1 MENKTILIT
10 GTTNGL
16 GKQLSYLLAKDNQL
30 ILLGRNESLLKA
42 LKEELIKESNNPSID
57 YAVCDYSNIDSV
69 YQTVDTI
76 KKKYEVI
83 DVIIHNAGALLKP
96 NGNKVHPALM
106 VNYISPLLLN
116 ELLLDL
122 LLKSNSPILF
132 YTSTMAIPKSIS
144 FDILDNMKDDSRIKS
159 YGLSKLAFNLYL
171 TSINN
176 KTISIKVFDPKI
188 VYTNAVKTMIPK
200 YIRWISPLVL
210 LFSRTPKNVAKNA
223 LKVLDKNNVNH
234 IDYYVLT
241 KLKPNKKL
249 LRHISKTDDVIR
261 YAKKELN
268 ITNNT
273 YKKWENEYGKDNQ
286 K

>member
-16 GKQLSYLLAKDNQL
+16 GKQLSCLLAKDNQL

-96 NGNKVHPALM
+96 KGNKVHPALR
-106 VNYISPLLLN
+106 VNFISPLLLN

-159 YGLSKLAFNLYL
+159 YGLSKLAFNLY
-171 TSINN
+171 
-176 KTISIKVFDPKI
+176 
-188 VYTNAVKTMIPK
+188 
-200 YIRWISPLVL
+200 
-210 LFSRTPKNVAKNA
+210 
-223 LKVLDKNNVNH
+223 
-234 IDYYVLT
+234 
-241 KLKPNKKL
+241 
-249 LRHISKTDDVIR
+249 
-261 YAKKELN
+261 
-268 ITNNT
+268 
-273 YKKWENEYGKDNQ
+273 
-286 K
+286 

>member
-1 MENKTILIT
+1 MKDKKIIIT

-16 GKQLSYLLAKDNQL
+16 GKQLSYLLAENNQL
-30 ILLGRNESLLKA
+30 ILLGRNESLLRI

-57 YAVCDYSNIDSV
+57 YVVCDYSNIDSV

-76 KKKYEVI
+76 KKKYDVI

-106 VNYISPLLLN
+106 VNFISPYLLN
-116 ELLLDL
+116 ELLLEL
-122 LLKSNSPILF
+122 LLKSSSPTLF
-132 YTSTMAIPKSIS
+132 YTSTMAIPRSIS
-144 FDILDNMKDDSRIKS
+144 FDILDNMKDASKIKS

-176 KTISIKVFDPKI
+176 KKISIKVFDPKI

-210 LFSRTPKNVAKNA
+210 LFSRTPNSVAKKA
-223 LKVLDKNNVNH
+223 LVVLDTENINE
-234 IDYYVLT
+234 IDYYEIT

-249 LRHISKTDDVIR
+249 LKHIIKTDEVIR

-268 ITNNT
+268 I
-273 YKKWENEYGKDNQ
+273 K
-286 K
+286 

>member
-1 MENKTILIT
+1 MENKTILTT

-16 GKQLSYLLAKDNQL
+16 GKQLSYLLAKNNQL
-30 ILLGRNESLLKA
+30 ILLGRNESLLRI
-42 LKEELIKESNNPSID
+42 LKEELITQSNNPSID
-57 YAVCDYSNIDSV
+57 YVVCDYSNIESV
-69 YQTVDTI
+69 YQAVEII
-76 KKKYEVI
+76 KSKYDFI

-106 VNYISPLLLN
+106 VNFISPYLLN
-116 ELLLDL
+116 ELLLEL
-122 LLKSNSPILF
+122 LLKSSSPTLF
-132 YTSTMAIPKSIS
+132 YTSTMAIPRSIS
-144 FDILDNMKDDSRIKS
+144 FDILDNMKDASKIKS

-176 KTISIKVFDPKI
+176 KKISIKVFDPKI

-210 LFSRTPKNVAKNA
+210 LFSRTPKNVAKKA

-241 KLKPNKKL
+241 RLKSNKKL
-249 LRHISKTDDVIR
+249 LRHISKTDNVIR
-261 YAKKELN
+261 YSNKVLKNE
-268 ITNNT
+268 IENT
-273 YKKWENEYGKDNQ
+273 
-286 K
+286 

>member
-1 MENKTILIT
+1 MKNKTILIT

-30 ILLGRNESLLKA
+30 ILVGRNESLLKC
-42 LKEELIKESNNPSID
+42 LKEELIKQSNNPSID
-57 YAVCDYSNIDSV
+57 YVVCDYSNTESV
-69 YQTVDTI
+69 YQAVNTI
-76 KKKYEVI
+76 KNKYDLI

-106 VNYISPLLLN
+106 VNFISPLLLN
-116 ELLLDL
+116 ELLLEL
-122 LLKSNSPILF
+122 LLKSDSPTLF

-144 FDILDNMKDDSRIKS
+144 FDILDNMKDASRIKS
-159 YGLSKLAFNLYL
+159 YGLSKIAFNLYL
-171 TSINN
+171 TSIIN
-176 KTISIKVFDPKI
+176 KNISIKVFDPKI

-210 LFSRTPKNVAKNA
+210 LFSRTPKNVAKKA
-223 LKVLDKNNVNH
+223 LKVLDNDNVNQ

-241 KLKPNKKL
+241 RLKSNKKL
-249 LRHISKTDDVIR
+249 LRHISKTDNVIR

-268 ITNNT
+268 I
-273 YKKWENEYGKDNQ
+273 K
-286 K
+286 